1 MHQPQDDRWAL
12 ILAGGDGIRLRP
24 LTRVVAGDERPKQ
37 FSPLFGTE
45 TLLDQTRHRISS
57 VVPPERISI
66 VATRKHERFFG
77 QALRE
82 APGPLIV
89 QPENRGTAPAI
100 LYGVLSIRHRDPG
113 ANIATF
119 PSDHYFTNEV
129 AFMTQVRAAFR
140 IVEQRPELI
149 VLLGIVPDSPA
160 VDYGWIEPGDSVPE
174 TPDTPLFRIHRFWE
188 KPSLALADQ
197 LLARGCFWN
206 SFVVVGSAD
215 ALVVLLQDTVPA
227 LYRSFEPV
235 LPMLG
240 TLEEADAVDRV
251 YMDLLPIDF
260 CTEVLAVSPQIL
272 VVMPVADT
280 GWTDLADPKRT
291 LSLIA
296 RDRVRTGGAG
306 D

>member
-57 VVPPERISI
+57 VVPPERISV
-66 VATRKHERFFG
+66 VATRKHERFFS
-77 QALRE
+77 QPLRE

-100 LYGVLSIRHRDPG
+100 LYGVLSIRRRDP
-113 ANIATF
+113 AAKIATF

-160 VDYGWIEPGDSVPE
+160 VDYAWIEPSDSVAQ

-188 KPSLALADQ
+188 RPSPALAEQ
-197 LLARGCFWN
+197 LMARGCFWN

-215 ALVVLLQDTVPA
+215 ALAALLQDTVPA

-240 TLEEADAVDRV
+240 TLEETDAVERV
-251 YMDLLPIDF
+251 YLDLLPVDF
-260 CTEVLAVSPQIL
+260 CTEVLALSPQIL
-272 VVMPVADT
+272 AVLPVADT

-296 RDRVRTGGAG
+296 RDRVWTGGAG